1 MLRLAVQVMVGMS
14 VFCVRVCIYFSDGN
28 LTSGDISGRREV
40 VGAMSSGD
48 VIVDGFKEIGIEGKS
63 RTRSCVC
70 VYVWCYGFL
79 ILDEEGDWRYKARGR
94 QVARRSDESDSSRT
108 SRRANRDDFTENG

>member
-1 MLRLAVQVMVGMS
+1 MNESECWLSSISYLS
-14 VFCVRVCIYFSDGN
+14 KNCVPLNYIVLENIIIG
-28 LTSGDISGRREV
+28 TSELLIK
-40 VGAMSSGD
+40 AN
-48 VIVDGFKEIGIEGKS
+48 
-63 RTRSCVC
+63 C
-70 VYVWCYGFL
+70 VYVWCYGCL